1 MMTRPPGDNWSG
13 YSDAAAAGTLHRQ
26 VAALCH
32 RGTVAERQVLLVTS
46 RGTGRWVLPKGWPI
60 AGLDAPGSARQEAW
74 EEAGVIPAE
83 GPAAPLGQYRY
94 VKRDRGRRDMRIEV
108 QVFSLEVARLADR
121 FPEENERRRAWM
133 SPEEAANAVAEPD
146 LAALIAAF

>member
-1 MMTRPPGDNWSG
+1 MTRPPGDNWSG

-32 RGTVAERQVLLVTS
+32 RGTGTARDVLLITS

-74 EEAGVIPAE
+74 EEAGVIPADS
-83 GPAAPLGQYRY
+83 PMMPLGQYRY
-94 VKRDRGRRDMRIEV
+94 VKHCRDRPALLVEV
-108 QVFSLEVARLADR
+108 QVFSLEVARLAPR
-121 FPEENERRRAWM
+121 FPEENERRRVWM
-133 SPEEAANAVAEPD
+133 LPAEASRAVAEAD
-146 LAALIAAF
+146 LSALIAAF

>member
-1 MMTRPPGDNWSG
+1 MTRLPGDNWSG

-32 RGTVAERQVLLVTS
+32 RGSGTERELLLITS

-74 EEAGVIPAE
+74 EEAGVIPT
-83 GPAAPLGQYRY
+83 GSPMVPLGQYRY
-94 VKRDRGRRDMRIEV
+94 VKQNCHAPDLLVEV
-108 QVFSLEVARLADR
+108 QVFGLEVARLADR
-121 FPEENERRRAWM
+121 FPEEHERHRAWM
-133 SPEEAANAVAEPD
+133 SPAEAANAVAEPD